1 MDIVFVTNNKNKL
14 SEIKNLVSSDYNI
27 LSLEDI
33 NFNQEIE
40 ETKNTLEANALLKAR
55 YIHSKYGC
63 NCFADDTG
71 LEIDYLNGAP
81 GVFSARYAG
90 PKCLAK
96 DNIDKVLL
104 KLKGVKNRQAKF
116 RTIIALILENK
127 EYTFEGECI
136 GNISLKQKGK
146 NGFGYDPIF
155 TPNNFDLSFAQMS
168 DAIKNKVSHRAKAV
182 KKLVHFLSITKLNKS

>member
-27 LSLEDI
+27 LSLKDI
-33 NFNQEIE
+33 KFNEEIE
-40 ETKNTLEANALLKAR
+40 ETKNTLEDNALLKAR
-55 YIHSKYGC
+55 YIHSRYGY

-71 LEIDYLNGAP
+71 LEIDYLKGAP

-104 KLKGVKNRQAKF
+104 ELKDVKNRQAKF
-116 RTIIALILENK
+116 RTVIALILDNN
-127 EYTFEGECI
+127 EYTFEGECM
-136 GNISLKQKGK
+136 GDISLKEKGK

-155 TPNNFDLSFAQMS
+155 IPKNLNLSFAQMS
-168 DAIKNKVSHRAKAV
+168 HAAKNKISHRAKAV
-182 KKLVHFLSITKLNKS
+182 KKLVHFLSITK

>member
-27 LSLEDI
+27 LSLKDI
-33 NFNQEIE
+33 NFNEEIE
-40 ETKNTLEANALLKAR
+40 ETKNTLEDNALLKAR
-55 YIHSKYGC
+55 YIHSRYGY

-71 LEIDYLNGAP
+71 LEIDYLKGAP

-104 KLKGVKNRQAKF
+104 KLKDVKNRQAKF
-116 RTIIALILENK
+116 RTVIALILDNN
-127 EYTFEGECI
+127 EYTFEGECM
-136 GNISLKQKGK
+136 GDISLKEKGK

-155 TPNNFDLSFAQMS
+155 IPKNLNLSFAQMS
-168 DAIKNKVSHRAKAV
+168 HAAKNKISHRAKAV
-182 KKLVHFLSITKLNKS
+182 KKLVHFLSITK

>member
-27 LSLEDI
+27 LSLKDI
-33 NFNQEIE
+33 KFNEEIE
-40 ETKNTLEANALLKAR
+40 ETKNTLEDNALLKAR
-55 YIHSKYGC
+55 YIHSRYGY

-71 LEIDYLNGAP
+71 LEIDYLKGAP

-104 KLKGVKNRQAKF
+104 ELKDVKNRQAKF
-116 RTIIALILENK
+116 RTVIALILDNN
-127 EYTFEGECI
+127 EYTFEGECM
-136 GNISLKQKGK
+136 GDISLKEKGK

-155 TPNNFDLSFAQMS
+155 IPKNLNLSFAQMS
-168 DAIKNKVSHRAKAV
+168 HAAKNKISHRAKAI
-182 KKLVHFLSITKLNKS
+182 KKLVYFLSITK

>member
-27 LSLEDI
+27 LSLKDI
-33 NFNQEIE
+33 NFNEEIE
-40 ETKNTLEANALLKAR
+40 ETKNTLEDNALLKAR
-55 YIHSKYGC
+55 YIHSRYGY

-71 LEIDYLNGAP
+71 LEIDYLKGAP

-104 KLKGVKNRQAKF
+104 ELKDVKNRQAKF
-116 RTIIALILENK
+116 RTVIALILDNN
-127 EYTFEGECI
+127 EYTFEGECM
-136 GNISLKQKGK
+136 GDISLKEKGK

-155 TPNNFDLSFAQMS
+155 IPKNLNLSFAQMS
-168 DAIKNKVSHRAKAV
+168 HAAKNKISHRAKAV
-182 KKLVHFLSITKLNKS
+182 KKLVHFLSITK

>member
-1 MDIVFVTNNKNKL
+1 MMDIVFVTNNQNKL
-14 SEIKNLVSSDYNI
+14 TEIKNLVSSDYNI
-27 LSLEDI
+27 LSLNDI
-33 NFNQEIE
+33 NFKDEIE
-40 ETKNTLEANALLKAR
+40 ETAITLEGNALIKAKH
-55 YIHSKYGC
+55 IHSRYGL

-90 PKCLAK
+90 PECLAK

-104 KLKGVKNRQAKF
+104 KLKGVQNRQAKF
-116 RTIIALILENK
+116 RTVIALIYDNK
-127 EYTFEGECI
+127 EYTFEGDCI

-155 TPNNFDLSFAQMS
+155 IPKNFNLSFAQMTQ
-168 DAIKNKVSHRAKAV
+168 AAKNKISHRANAV
-182 KKLVHFLSITKLNKS
+182 KKLVDFLSINK

>member
-1 MDIVFVTNNKNKL
+1 MMDIVFVTNNQNKL
-14 SEIKNLVSSDYNI
+14 TEIKNLVSSDYNI
-27 LSLEDI
+27 LSLNDI
-33 NFNQEIE
+33 NFKDEIE
-40 ETKNTLEANALLKAR
+40 ETAITLEGNALIKAKH
-55 YIHSKYGC
+55 IHSRYGL

-90 PKCLAK
+90 PECLAK

-104 KLKGVKNRQAKF
+104 KLKGVQNRQAKF
-116 RTIIALILENK
+116 RTVIALILENK

-155 TPNNFDLSFAQMS
+155 IPKNFNLSFAQMTQ
-168 DAIKNKVSHRAKAV
+168 AAKNKISHRANAV
-182 KKLVHFLSITKLNKS
+182 KKLVDFLSINK